1 MRDIPRASILL
12 LSCPGAHQYTCPQS
26 LQAEE
31 EKLVSAQEPNLEN
44 LRKSAL
50 AGNIKAWLVLAL
62 LIHVPALTPY
72 FWQGWLYLVVFG
84 SCALWVT
91 LYFLKH
97 DPALVASRQKAG
109 AGAEREKSQKWIQG
123 VASVVGGLMFV
134 VPGIERHFTGLPLPV
149 WTVILADIPV
159 VVGFWII
166 FLALR
171 EMAMHRASSKSNP
184 ARTLSRPAPIPWCG
198 TRCISAA
205 WCFSWRRRL
214 HSVRYGL
221 CRLQSHWYL
230 YWLFDCLTKSAI

>member
-1 MRDIPRASILL
+1 M
-12 LSCPGAHQYTCPQS
+12 
-26 LQAEE
+26 
-31 EKLVSAQEPNLEN
+31 SAQEPNLEN

-149 WTVILADIPV
+149 WTVILADILV

-171 EMAMHRASSKSNP
+171 ENGHASSIIEVKSGQNVISTGPYSLVRHPMYSGCVVFFLATPP
-184 ARTLSRPAPIPWCG
+184 ALGSLWALPFAIALVFVLAVRLLDEERYLKANLSGYSAYCQKVKFHLIPGIW
-198 TRCISAA
+198 
-205 WCFSWRRRL
+205 
-214 HSVRYGL
+214 
-221 CRLQSHWYL
+221 
-230 YWLFDCLTKSAI
+230 

>member
-1 MRDIPRASILL
+1 M
-12 LSCPGAHQYTCPQS
+12 
-26 LQAEE
+26 
-31 EKLVSAQEPNLEN
+31 SAQEPNLEN

-149 WTVILADIPV
+149 WTVILADILV

-171 EMAMHRASSKSNP
+171 ENGHASSIIEVKSGQNVISTGAYSLVRHP
-184 ARTLSRPAPIPWCG
+184 MYSGCVVFFLATPLALGSLWALPFAIALVFVLAVRLLDEERYLKANLSGYSAYCQKVRFHLIPGIW
-198 TRCISAA
+198 
-205 WCFSWRRRL
+205 
-214 HSVRYGL
+214 
-221 CRLQSHWYL
+221 
-230 YWLFDCLTKSAI
+230 

>member
-1 MRDIPRASILL
+1 M
-12 LSCPGAHQYTCPQS
+12 
-26 LQAEE
+26 
-31 EKLVSAQEPNLEN
+31 SAQEPNLEN

-149 WTVILADIPV
+149 WTVILADILV

-171 EMAMHRASSKSNP
+171 ENGHASSIIEVKSGQNV
-184 ARTLSRPAPIPWCG
+184 
-198 TRCISAA
+198 ISTGPYSLVRHPMYSGCVVFFLATPLA
-205 WCFSWRRRL
+205 LGSLWALPFAIAL
-214 HSVRYGL
+214 VFVLSVRL
-221 CRLQSHWYL
+221 LDEERYL
-230 YWLFDCLTKSAI
+230 KANLSGYSAYCQKVKFHLIPGIW

>member
-1 MRDIPRASILL
+1 
-12 LSCPGAHQYTCPQS
+12 
-26 LQAEE
+26 
-31 EKLVSAQEPNLEN
+31 VSAQEPNLEN

-149 WTVILADIPV
+149 WTVILADILV

-171 EMAMHRASSKSNP
+171 ENGHASSIIEVKSGQNV
-184 ARTLSRPAPIPWCG
+184 
-198 TRCISAA
+198 ISTGPYSLVRHPMYSGCVVFFLATPLA
-205 WCFSWRRRL
+205 LGSLWALPFAIAL
-214 HSVRYGL
+214 VFVLSVRL
-221 CRLQSHWYL
+221 LDEERYL
-230 YWLFDCLTKSAI
+230 KANLSGYSAYCQKVKFHLIPGIW

>member
-1 MRDIPRASILL
+1 M
-12 LSCPGAHQYTCPQS
+12 
-26 LQAEE
+26 
-31 EKLVSAQEPNLEN
+31 SAQEPNLEN

-84 SCALWVT
+84 SCAVWVT

-149 WTVILADIPV
+149 WTVILADILV

-171 EMAMHRASSKSNP
+171 ENGHASSIIEVKSGQNVISTGAYSLVRHP
-184 ARTLSRPAPIPWCG
+184 MYSGCVVFFLATPLALGSLWALPFAIALVFVLAVRLLDEERYLKANLSGYSPYCQKVKFHLIPGIW
-198 TRCISAA
+198 
-205 WCFSWRRRL
+205 
-214 HSVRYGL
+214 
-221 CRLQSHWYL
+221 
-230 YWLFDCLTKSAI
+230 